1 MKIIS
6 YELGVIQITNSRL
19 FNADYVRNENNELPD
34 CSGMFELSTN
44 LYTDIIQVGN
54 QVFEVVFEL
63 RDSVNLEFD
72 LVNSLELN

>member
-6 YELGVIQITNSRL
+6 YELGIIQITNSRL
-19 FNADYVRNENNELPD
+19 FNSDGVRNESNELPD

-63 RDSVNLEFD
+63 RDSVKLDFD
-72 LVNSLELN
+72 LVNFLELN